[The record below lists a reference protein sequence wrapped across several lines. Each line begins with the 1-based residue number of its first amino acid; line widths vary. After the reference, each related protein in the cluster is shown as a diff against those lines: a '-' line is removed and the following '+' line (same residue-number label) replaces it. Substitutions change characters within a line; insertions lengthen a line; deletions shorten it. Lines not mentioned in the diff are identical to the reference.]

1 MKKKIL
7 SQLFQKYDR
16 FNIMK
21 LIFVVLIGLTLTFC
35 CENGC
40 SGHGECGNGD
50 KCDCFPGWGG
60 NNCNLSIFKLI
71 NIFM

>member
-1 MKKKIL
+1 
-7 SQLFQKYDR
+7 
-16 FNIMK
+16 MK